1 MLDNKPDVIDSTIN
15 DLESLVNKHKNAL
28 TNKEYETSKLINYR
42 LMDKIFIEISSSQQ
56 KRPFIVDK
64 RGSKYF
70 NFKMEN
76 TFHLV
81 HLNIETAKKLIEILI
96 ENYGWK
102 RVDITYSQTTKIIE
116 MDIYQHYD
124 KDLLSDDL
132 KINKYMFTESSDT
145 FRLRFIHSIQQ
156 K

>member
-1 MLDNKPDVIDSTIN
+1 MLDNKPATIDSTIN
-15 DLESLVNKHKNAL
+15 DLESLINKHKAAL
-28 TNKEYETSKLINYR
+28 TNKEYETSNLINYR

-76 TFHLV
+76 KFHLV

-102 RVDITYSQTTKIIE
+102 RVDIFYSQTTKIIE
-116 MDIYQHYD
+116 MDIYQYYD
-124 KDLLSDDL
+124 KDLLPDDL
-132 KINKYMFTESSDT
+132 KVNKYMFTESSDT
-145 FRLRFIHSIQQ
+145 FRLRFVHSIQQ